1 MVSRIYVEKK
11 PGFDVEAQQLKGEL
25 TEILGIKGIEAL
37 RIINRYD
44 VEGIDEEL
52 FRSCVPT
59 VFSEPQ
65 VDVTYDELPAS
76 DGAVFAVEF
85 LPGQFDQRADSASEC
100 VQLISQG
107 ERPAVRSA
115 KVYMISGA
123 LDEAA
128 IDAIKHYVVNPVEAR
143 IASLD
148 LPETLYMETPE
159 PQPVE
164 VLDGFRK
171 LDEAGLAAFIA
182 DRGLAMD
189 EADIAFCQQYFRDED
204 RDPTITE
211 IRVIDTYWS
220 DHCRHTTFG
229 TVLDDVTIDDAVV
242 QQAFDRY
249 MEMRHELGRDAKPVC
264 LMDMGT
270 IGAKYLKKTG
280 VMTDVDES
288 EEINACTVKVKVD
301 VDGEDQD
308 WLFLF

>member
-107 ERPAVRSA
+107 ERPVVRSA
-115 KVYMISGA
+115 KVYIISGA

-128 IDAIKHYVVNPVEAR
+128 IDAIKPLRGEPRRGPHRLAR
-143 IASLD
+143 
-148 LPETLYMETPE
+148 
-159 PQPVE
+159 
-164 VLDGFRK
+164 
-171 LDEAGLAAFIA
+171 
-182 DRGLAMD
+182 
-189 EADIAFCQQYFRDED
+189 
-204 RDPTITE
+204 PT
-211 IRVIDTYWS
+211 
-220 DHCRHTTFG
+220 
-229 TVLDDVTIDDAVV
+229 
-242 QQAFDRY
+242 
-249 MEMRHELGRDAKPVC
+249 RDAAHGDPRAC
-264 LMDMGT
+264 ACR
-270 IGAKYLKKTG
+270 GA
-280 VMTDVDES
+280 
-288 EEINACTVKVKVD
+288 
-301 VDGEDQD
+301 
-308 WLFLF
+308 

>member
-115 KVYMISGA
+115 KVYMMRPASPPLFPSA
-123 LDEAA
+123 VLPWTKRTSPSASSTSA
-128 IDAIKHYVVNPVEAR
+128 MR
-143 IASLD
+143 IAIPPS
-148 LPETLYMETPE
+148 P
-159 PQPVE
+159 
-164 VLDGFRK
+164 RS
-171 LDEAGLAAFIA
+171 A
-182 DRGLAMD
+182 
-189 EADIAFCQQYFRDED
+189 
-204 RDPTITE
+204 
-211 IRVIDTYWS
+211 
-220 DHCRHTTFG
+220 
-229 TVLDDVTIDDAVV
+229 
-242 QQAFDRY
+242 
-249 MEMRHELGRDAKPVC
+249 
-264 LMDMGT
+264 
-270 IGAKYLKKTG
+270 
-280 VMTDVDES
+280 
-288 EEINACTVKVKVD
+288 
-301 VDGEDQD
+301 
-308 WLFLF
+308 

>member
-65 VDVTYDELPAS
+65 VDVTYDEFPAS

-159 PQPVE
+159 PTRPERISYAV
-164 VLDGFRK
+164 
-171 LDEAGLAAFIA
+171 
-182 DRGLAMD
+182 
-189 EADIAFCQQYFRDED
+189 FC
-204 RDPTITE
+204 
-211 IRVIDTYWS
+211 
-220 DHCRHTTFG
+220 
-229 TVLDDVTIDDAVV
+229 
-242 QQAFDRY
+242 
-249 MEMRHELGRDAKPVC
+249 
-264 LMDMGT
+264 
-270 IGAKYLKKTG
+270 LKKKITKI
-280 VMTDVDES
+280 S
-288 EEINACTVKVKVD
+288 
-301 VDGEDQD
+301 
-308 WLFLF
+308 